1 MKRKRRASLKLACAL
16 TMASPALT
24 AAQSPTTQ
32 MPRSGLLAWSDCDE
46 PSCLRGLA
54 ELSAERLQLVTELL
68 PGASRIGVLW
78 NAANRVKVLDFEV
91 TRDAALSLGKEIVSL
106 PVSGAPERAPAFE
119 AARQRRIRL
128 DADPELMSAGERGE
142 AAALLEEA
150 LERLN
155 PTPRDAC
162 HSKGANRGRGRA
174 ATRPHRR
181 ARSA

>member
-32 MPRSGLLAWSDCDE
+32 MPRIGLAWSDCDE

-155 PTPRDAC
+155 PTPHDAC
-162 HSKGANRGRGRA
+162 HSKGANRGRGCA